1 MGFSLETL
9 AAKGVSHGDGEEA
22 EASDQKDHVKHVG
35 SLPSAKDCVR
45 LTATTIPGFGHEP
58 SGLGPMQNLAR
69 AAYEIEMRAQ
79 ALV

>member
-35 SLPSAKDCVR
+35 SLRSAKGCVR
-45 LTATTIPGFGHEP
+45 FDRNNNPGF
-58 SGLGPMQNLAR
+58 R
-69 AAYEIEMRAQ
+69 A
-79 ALV
+79 